1 VPEVLLARARVEP
14 GREDRLRDWF
24 SELED
29 RESEVVETL
38 QHEGVYTETAF
49 IQTLDDSTY
58 LYLYME
64 AEDLDA
70 ADEAGDA
77 EEYEIDEEHH
87 EVLRETLAGGWEELE
102 KVGHFTNPSLR

>member
-1 VPEVLLARARVEP
+1 
-14 GREDRLRDWF
+14 
-24 SELED
+24 
-29 RESEVVETL
+29 
-38 QHEGVYTETAF
+38 
-49 IQTLDDSTY
+49 
-58 LYLYME
+58 ME